1 MRVVFPKR
9 VCVCV
14 LAIVAGLETQN
25 LFTIFHAIVFVL
37 NFISFVFAVRA
48 FFTNI
53 VTYLVHSLSPS
64 GQGATRA
71 LTRPSCAVCGVY
83 RAEDEAHV
91 SGHSSKGDEAGDVP
105 RLVPHPLLR
114 QIRILPPL
122 VRLSLS
128 LSLLTFFESYYVC
141 MYLIDRRPTLSCAG
155 ILTSS

>member
-53 VTYLVHSLSPS
+53 VIYLVHFQSLPTRHMA
-64 GQGATRA
+64 GQQRA
-71 LTRPSCAVCGVY
+71 LTRPSCVVCIVQRTRRTY
-83 RAEDEAHV
+83 RAI
-91 SGHSSKGDEAGDVP
+91 P
-105 RLVPHPLLR
+105 RKVMKQEMYPAWSRIPFSVKFEFFPLWC
-114 QIRILPPL
+114 
-122 VRLSLS
+122 VSLS
-128 LSLLTFFESYYVC
+128 LHLSSPIMYV
-141 MYLIDRRPTLSCAG
+141 LN
-155 ILTSS
+155 